1 MLHRLFAVR
10 ALGLFDVLSREQLPS
25 FLSGLLIGHELNDLS
40 ADSAAVHPIAPSLL
54 SAYEVALRL
63 RSHPARGYWE
73 VVAAPGCR
81 RLASLAALAPPVAG
95 DPT

>member
-1 MLHRLFAVR
+1 
-10 ALGLFDVLSREQLPS
+10 
-25 FLSGLLIGHELNDLS
+25 
-40 ADSAAVHPIAPSLL
+40 VHPIAPSLL

-63 RSHPARGYWE
+63 RRHPARGYWE